1 MNSPQRV
8 AGELHGELED
18 SGLMNFA
25 TASICSPGELFRS
38 GSVTRHG
45 ALGTRRS
52 ELVQSR
58 PLISPWRAGNSP
70 GELTQN
76 SLQLLIFKLM

>member
-18 SGLMNFA
+18 PGLMNFA
-25 TASICSPGELFRS
+25 TASICSPGELIRS
-38 GSVTRHG
+38 GSVTPHG

-52 ELVQSR
+52 ELVQS
-58 PLISPWRAGNSP
+58 
-70 GELTQN
+70 
-76 SLQLLIFKLM
+76 